1 MMWECFVTFHKVVSC
16 SSRLWNLISNTSFV
30 RRQTVPC
37 LSRQKSEYS
46 ISDINHNREELLYWK
61 KKQPNMWSE
70 VSRFPLWPFLMLA
83 LCHYCSND
91 LCFTGLNAGLSFL
104 FIKGYPTSSQL
115 KFKCSSPASHLEQ
128 SIQESK
134 LLSKNRWEETQRNRR
149 SSHLKDPRSA
159 ACSRAQNL
167 EVVNHCR
174 AAAWPQVRRAV
185 LPSQTQLSI
194 APDLQQYL
202 PFMEYLSLSL
212 IKFLLGFGFC
222 SYVENE

>member
-1 MMWECFVTFHKVVSC
+1 MMWECFVTFQKVASC

-46 ISDINHNREELLYWK
+46 VSDVNHNREELLYWN
-61 KKQPNMWSE
+61 KKQPNMRSE

-83 LCHYCSND
+83 LCYYCSND
-91 LCFTGLNAGLSFL
+91 LCFTGINAGLSFL

-115 KFKCSSPASHLEQ
+115 KFKCGTKHSRIKAAFQ
-128 SIQESK
+128 
-134 LLSKNRWEETQRNRR
+134 KNRWEETQRNRR
-149 SSHLKDPRSA
+149 PSHLKDPRSA
-159 ACSRAQNL
+159 ACSREQDL
-167 EVVNHCR
+167 EVVNHCG

-202 PFMEYLSLSL
+202 PFKKHLSWSL
-212 IKFLLGFGFC
+212 IKFLLAFGVC